1 MGEYSLSV
9 TCLSDLM
16 SVGNFAATSRAH
28 VVVSGPDWDRV
39 RRYVNALVASC
50 PKVASREAHE
60 LFLRY
65 FEPVDNCG
73 REGAGRT
80 HGKVRVRGFDPPWF
94 QSVDRNDLHLS
105 FGVVEGRSLVDT
117 ELTVDVVTPA
127 GLQQRAQ
134 NERFVL
140 SHRATIIMPAIDLS
154 WVHDHVVRLVE
165 DACAAPDI
173 ASAMP
178 LLQRYF
184 RTPWEDSLSRNL
196 DML

>member
-1 MGEYSLSV
+1 
-9 TCLSDLM
+9 
-16 SVGNFAATSRAH
+16 
-28 VVVSGPDWDRV
+28 
-39 RRYVNALVASC
+39 
-50 PKVASREAHE
+50 
-60 LFLRY
+60 
-65 FEPVDNCG
+65 
-73 REGAGRT
+73 
-80 HGKVRVRGFDPPWF
+80 
-94 QSVDRNDLHLS
+94 LHLS